1 MSAARAWP
9 TRVGDSSTPTV
20 AWPRSARSR
29 ASPRKVAVVQTFLV
43 PHTQNAGILRYVCP
57 AQNAGGSSFK
67 YDAALAI
74 IVVVTLIALVPF
86 VIAISN
92 AIAPVAGTSAIKM
105 GRAHLSQGYL
115 P

>member
-1 MSAARAWP
+1 MFEPIKRK
-9 TRVGDSSTPTV
+9 
-20 AWPRSARSR
+20 PRSI
-29 ASPRKVAVVQTFLV
+29 LL
-43 PHTQNAGILRYVCP
+43 TQNAD
-57 AQNAGGSSFK
+57 GSSFK
-67 YDAALAI
+67 YGAALAI

>member
-1 MSAARAWP
+1 MFEPIKRK
-9 TRVGDSSTPTV
+9 
-20 AWPRSARSR
+20 PRS
-29 ASPRKVAVVQTFLV
+29 
-43 PHTQNAGILRYVCP
+43 ILLT
-57 AQNAGGSSFK
+57 QNAGGSSFK
-67 YDAALAI
+67 YGAALA

-92 AIAPVAGTSAIKM
+92 AIAPLGGTSAFKM

>member
-1 MSAARAWP
+1 MFEPIKRK
-9 TRVGDSSTPTV
+9 
-20 AWPRSARSR
+20 PRS
-29 ASPRKVAVVQTFLV
+29 
-43 PHTQNAGILRYVCP
+43 ILLT
-57 AQNAGGSSFK
+57 QNAGGSSFK
-67 YDAALAI
+67 YGAALAI